1 MDTKEQYNEQDQAE
15 IDRWNA
21 KIGELDAKIEE
32 MSAYAGEKDGYEEQM
47 NALCQQRDEIKAKLG
62 ELQNA
67 HHEDRWE
74 GLKDGLEHTW
84 KNMKDGFGKIT
95 ARFTS

>member
-1 MDTKEQYNEQDQAE
+1 MSTQEQYHEQHQAE

-21 KIGELDAKIEE
+21 KIEELDAKIQEVG
-32 MSAYAGEKDGYEEQM
+32 AYAEEKGSYEEQM
-47 NALCQQRDEIKAKLG
+47 NALCQQRDEIKAKLT

-67 HHEDRWE
+67 HHEDRWKD
-74 GLKDGLEHTW
+74 LKGRLEYTW
-84 KNMKDGFGKIT
+84 THIKDRLGKIT